1 VAGSFHVLRR
11 GRHIA
16 TSVPNQKTSSPA
28 TPTGA
33 LSPFRESVSGPAGTR
48 GPRTETPLDV
58 RLALQQRAAKNF
70 RRHLVRGVR
79 RVGVL
84 VLADLVAF
92 QLMRTVFRAIRNHA
106 AVGGDVASVL
116 QNRLPSGYLG
126 GWQFAA
132 ALILGMYVTGNYN
145 HGDDRR
151 DPRRLFA
158 GCALAVA
165 LPLWMP
171 LWNEGP
177 GIVLLQY
184 SLTVLLVWAGIVAER
199 LMLDKV
205 VAVISPQGPRAARTV
220 FVGNASDCR
229 AAARNPAIVESGEF
243 RVKGFVD
250 LHTPPA
256 SDAVGSIM
264 EFPRILHET
273 GAEVVVACGFLPD
286 HQLQDV
292 AESALSAGCQVLSI
306 PRSISI
312 AGLQPSVVWRQGHPL
327 MELTAPSLKG
337 QQLVLKRM
345 VDLIGASLGLLLAAP
360 VMLLTALLIKL
371 DSKGPVF
378 FRQERIGTGGR
389 PFQVWKFRTMQSGA
403 SDAAHR
409 ELVTRMLGGEESGTG
424 HTGVDGKPVYK
435 LVNDSRVTRIG
446 GFLRRTS
453 IDEIPQLF
461 NVLKGDMSLV
471 GPRPPVP
478 YEFEAYDHW
487 QYDRLQ
493 VRPGITGLWQVSGRN
508 LLTYRQMCELDVEY
522 VRDWSLYLDFKIL
535 FKTIPVVLFNSG
547 KAA

>member
-1 VAGSFHVLRR
+1 MP

-16 TSVPNQKTSSPA
+16 TTVPKEPLSAAPPGEPSPR
-28 TPTGA
+28 
-33 LSPFRESVSGPAGTR
+33 RESGPIPITSR
-48 GPRTETPLDV
+48 SPRPDTPVDL

-70 RRHLVRGVR
+70 RRHLVRGMR

-92 QLMRTVFRAIRNHA
+92 HLMRTIFRAIRDHA
-106 AVGGDVASVL
+106 AVGADVATVL

-132 ALILGMYVTGNYN
+132 ALILGLYVTGNYN

-158 GCALAVA
+158 GCALGVA

-171 LWNEGP
+171 LWSQGP

-184 SLTVLLVWAGIVAER
+184 VLTVLLVWAGIVAER

-205 VAVISPQGPRAARTV
+205 VSTISPAGPRAARTI
-220 FVGNASDCR
+220 FVGPAADCR
-229 AAARNPAIVESGEF
+229 AAARNPAMVESGDF
-243 RVKGFVD
+243 RMRGFVD

-256 SDAVGSIM
+256 ADAVGSIM

-273 GAEVVVACGFLPD
+273 GAEVVVACGYLPD
-286 HQLQDV
+286 HHLQDV

-327 MELTAPSLKG
+327 MELSAPSLKG

-345 VDLIGASLGLLLAAP
+345 VDLAGASLALLLAAP
-360 VMLLTALLIKL
+360 VMLITALLIKL
-371 DSKGPVF
+371 DSRGPVF

-389 PFQVWKFRTMQSGA
+389 PFRVWKFRTMQTGA

-409 ELVTRMLGGEESGTG
+409 ELVTRMLVGEEIGTG
-424 HTGVDGKPVYK
+424 HMGSDGKPVYK

-453 IDEIPQLF
+453 IDELPQLF

-471 GPRPPVP
+471 GPRPPIS

-508 LLTYRQMCELDVEY
+508 LLTYRQMCELDVQY

>member
-1 VAGSFHVLRR
+1 MHFGQDL
-11 GRHIA
+11 HIA
-16 TSVPNQKTSSPA
+16 TSVPKPPILEPAAPVGGSPPRSEGA
-28 TPTGA
+28 PPTIPLRA
-33 LSPFRESVSGPAGTR
+33 RA
-48 GPRTETPLDV
+48 ETPVDV
-58 RLALQQRAAKNF
+58 RLALQQRATKNL
-70 RRHLVRGVR
+70 RRHLVRGLR

-92 QLMRTVFRAIRNHA
+92 QLMRTIFRAIRNQA
-106 AVGGDVASVL
+106 AVGAEVAEVL

-126 GWQFAA
+126 GWQFAV

-158 GCALAVA
+158 GCALGVA
-165 LPLWMP
+165 LPLWIP
-171 LWNEGP
+171 LWSQGP
-177 GIVLLQY
+177 GVVLLQY
-184 SLTVLLVWAGIVAER
+184 TLTVLLIWAGIVAER

-205 VAVISPQGPRAARTV
+205 VATISPGGPRAARTI
-220 FVGNASDCR
+220 FVGNAADCR

-243 RVKGFVD
+243 KMKGFVD
-250 LHTPPA
+250 LHIPPA
-256 SDAVGSIM
+256 ADAIGSII
-264 EFPRILHET
+264 EFPRILHQT
-273 GAEVVVACGFLPD
+273 GAEVVVACGYLPD
-286 HQLQDV
+286 HQLQDI
-292 AESALSAGCQVLSI
+292 AEAALSAGCQVMSI

-312 AGLQPSVVWRQGHPL
+312 AGLQPSVVWREGHPL
-327 MELTAPSLKG
+327 MELSAPSLKG

-360 VMLLTALLIKL
+360 VMLVTAVLIKL

-389 PFQVWKFRTMQSGA
+389 PFQVWKFRTMQTGA

-409 ELVTRMLGGEESGTG
+409 ELVTRMLVGEEIGTAHLG
-424 HTGVDGKPVYK
+424 PDGKPVYK

-453 IDEIPQLF
+453 LDELPQLF
-461 NVLKGDMSLV
+461 NVLRGDMSLV

-508 LLTYRQMCELDVEY
+508 LLTYRQMCELDVQY

-535 FKTIPVVLFNSG
+535 VKTIPVVLFNSG
-547 KAA
+547 RAA

>member
-1 VAGSFHVLRR
+1 MP

-16 TSVPNQKTSSPA
+16 TTVPKEP
-28 TPTGA
+28 
-33 LSPFRESVSGPAGTR
+33 VSGPAAPPGESPLRRESVPTPLA
-48 GPRTETPLDV
+48 PRVSRPETPVDV

-70 RRHLVRGVR
+70 RRHLARGLR

-92 QLMRTVFRAIRNHA
+92 QLMRTIFRAIRDHA
-106 AVGGDVASVL
+106 AVGADVAAVL

-132 ALILGMYVTGNYN
+132 ALILGLYVTGNYS

-158 GCALAVA
+158 GCALGVA

-171 LWNEGP
+171 LWNQGP

-184 SLTVLLVWAGIVAER
+184 VLTVLLVWAGIVIER
-199 LMLDKV
+199 LLLDKV
-205 VAVISPQGPRAARTV
+205 VATISPAGPRAARTL
-220 FVGNASDCR
+220 FVGAAAECR
-229 AAARNPAIVESGEF
+229 AAARNPAIVESGDF

-264 EFPRILHET
+264 EFPRILHAT
-273 GAEVVVACGFLPD
+273 GAEVVVACGYLPD
-286 HQLQDV
+286 HLLQDV
-292 AESALSAGCQVLSI
+292 AESALSAGCQLLSV

-327 MELTAPSLKG
+327 MELSAPSLKG
-337 QQLVLKRM
+337 QQLVVKRI
-345 VDLIGASLGLLLAAP
+345 VDLAGASLALLLAAP
-360 VMLLTALLIKL
+360 VMLLAALLIKL
-371 DSKGPVF
+371 DSRGPVF

-389 PFQVWKFRTMQSGA
+389 PFNVWKFRTMQTGA

-409 ELVTRMLGGEESGTG
+409 ELVTRMLVGEETG
-424 HTGVDGKPVYK
+424 IAHTGPDGKPVYK
-435 LVNDSRVTRIG
+435 LVNDSRVTRVG
-446 GFLRRTS
+446 KFLRRTS
-453 IDEIPQLF
+453 IDELPQLF
-461 NVLKGDMSLV
+461 NVLSGDMSLV
-471 GPRPPVP
+471 GPRPPLP

-508 LLTYRQMCELDVEY
+508 LLTYRQMCELDVKY
-522 VRDWSLYLDFKIL
+522 VRDWSLFLDFKIL
-535 FKTIPVVLFNSG
+535 AKTIPVVLFNSG